1 MALNTC
7 EASTLPDEQALP
19 ALTATPARSS
29 PITKVS
35 ALVPGNRD
43 AARVRQALDFPRQHH
58 SLGHKPQSLRLK
70 LIAKRGKLGGPLRF
84 RRGELRRNAEADDA
98 GDILSPRPPP
108 PLLAAALDQGL
119 DRGTLTEQ
127 ESADSLWTADL
138 VRRKRHHV
146 GAKRAE
152 FQRQPASDLNR
163 IAMQKTAG
171 GMNDSAASATG
182 WIAPVSLLA
191 AISETKALHP
201 PRWCFASSF
210 SSAARSITPSLETGI
225 RVVLSR

>member
-19 ALTATPARSS
+19 ELTATPARSS
-29 PITKVS
+29 PMTKVS
-35 ALVPGNRD
+35 ALVPGTAMQLVLGKRST
-43 AARVRQALDFPRQHH
+43 LPRQHH
-58 SLGHKPQSLRLK
+58 SLGHEPQSLRLK

-119 DRGTLTEQ
+119 DRRTLTEQ

-163 IAMQKTAG
+163 IAMQKTTG
-171 GMNDSAASATG
+171 GVNEFSGLSDRLDRASLVICRHQRNEG
-182 WIAPVSLLA
+182 SPSPKMVFRKLFL
-191 AISETKALHP
+191 K
-201 PRWCFASSF
+201 
-210 SSAARSITPSLETGI
+210 RSK
-225 RVVLSR
+225 VDNAVA